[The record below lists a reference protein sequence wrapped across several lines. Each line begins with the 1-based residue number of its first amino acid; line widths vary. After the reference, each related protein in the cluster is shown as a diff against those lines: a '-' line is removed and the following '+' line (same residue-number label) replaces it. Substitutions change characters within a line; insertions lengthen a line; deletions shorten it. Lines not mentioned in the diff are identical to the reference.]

1 MGNSKLTP
9 DQLLITRHFL
19 KTLMKLVWF
28 RSIRTQ
34 IMAATTLLIVVIV
47 SVVVWS
53 WATNESAA
61 YRSSQHQ
68 QAQTLAVALS
78 NAWTNELENQN
89 WSQIRLG
96 LNLLLEGNPSF
107 VYVLVS
113 DARLFNQIV
122 AAAPDDFQ
130 EQFFP
135 DVVSAH
141 VTESAWKVYGGTNL
155 EETYLLRN
163 VEFPKGQV
171 RGRRGE
177 PMIEVAADMRNS
189 SGERVGTLRIGISL
203 QEVNR
208 AVRKAIYNALMVGAL
223 GWGVGLAGAYTL
235 AWQLSNPVR
244 RLKISAIK
252 IAAGDLHHRADIHRA
267 DELGALAVA
276 FNEMSSNLQA
286 SFSRLQKMLESFERF
301 VPEKFLHVIANDGI
315 ENIQVGVA
323 STRQITILFADIRGY
338 TSMSEQMSPLETF
351 ALLNDYLACMG
362 QVISDEGGFIDKY
375 IGDAIMALFEDETTG
390 CALNAALAMQQ
401 ALQAFNQ
408 ERLRKQQPTI
418 QIGIGIHRGDVVMGT
433 IGFTSR
439 IESTVIGDAVNVAAR
454 VEGLTRKYNCPIL
467 VTESVVTT
475 LRYPEMFNL
484 RLVDDSVKVKGKSE
498 PVAIY
503 ELVWEMSQASSP

>member
-1 MGNSKLTP
+1 MGNSKFTP

-19 KTLMKLVWF
+19 KIFMKLALF
-28 RSIRTQ
+28 RSIRLR

-47 SVVVWS
+47 SAVVWS
-53 WATNESAA
+53 WATNESEA
-61 YRSSQHQ
+61 YRSLERRH
-68 QAQTLAVALS
+68 AQTLAVALS

-96 LNLLLEGNPSF
+96 LNLLLKRNLSF
-107 VYVLVS
+107 VYIFVS
-113 DARLFNQIV
+113 DVRLSNQIV

-135 DVVSAH
+135 DVVPVQ
-141 VTESAWKVYGGTNL
+141 VTESAWKLYGGTHL

-163 VEFPKGQV
+163 VEFPKGKV
-171 RGRRGE
+171 RGRKGE
-177 PMIEVAADMRNS
+177 PMIEVAADMRNP

-203 QEVNR
+203 REVNR

-223 GWGVGLAGAYTL
+223 GWAVGLAGSYIL

-244 RLKISAIK
+244 RLKISATK
-252 IAAGDLHHRADIHRA
+252 IAAGDLHHRADINRA
-267 DELGALAVA
+267 DELGALAAA

-286 SFSRLQKMLESFERF
+286 SFSRLQRTLESFERF
-301 VPEKFLHVIANDGI
+301 VPEKFLHVIATDGI

-375 IGDAIMALFEDETTG
+375 IGDAIMALFEDETSG
-390 CALNAALAMQQ
+390 CALHAALAMQQ
-401 ALQAFNQ
+401 ALEGFNK
-408 ERLRKQQPTI
+408 ERLRKNQPTV

-454 VEGLTRKYNCPIL
+454 LEGLTRKYDCPIL
-467 VTESVVTT
+467 VTESVVTA
-475 LRYPEMFNL
+475 LSHPEMFNL
-484 RLVDDSVKVKGKSE
+484 RLVDDCVKVKGKSE

-503 ELVWEMSQASSP
+503 ELAFAFSNQHS